1 MYIKRNIHCHSYT
14 KSMAGFL
21 NFDLTQD
28 QYKKLK
34 TSQKERRK
42 ACTAPIISIRI
53 IYLLRSDLIY
63 YTAEHDG

>member
-1 MYIKRNIHCHSYT
+1 
-14 KSMAGFL
+14 MAGFL